1 MANVKEL
8 QKVVQGH
15 YQETGKEFE
24 AKMLKIGQLLK
35 PNIKDVTKGEENA
48 FDARPQ

>member
-35 PNIKDVTKGEENA
+35 PNIKDVTNDHLYFHKNL
-48 FDARPQ
+48 F